1 MMDLRFPIGHFTYE
15 ETITQ
20 GTIENWIKQI
30 ENLPTELTQA
40 IKDLNT
46 TQLDTPYRPG
56 GWTVRQVVHH
66 IADSHMNSYIRFKL
80 ALTENNPTIKPYM
93 EGQWADLPDS
103 ELPVEVSLALLESL
117 HKRWVTLLKSMK
129 TSDIEKTFHHPET
142 GSNKLG
148 VTIGL
153 YAWHGRHHT
162 AHITSLRN
170 RLGW

>member
-1 MMDLRFPIGHFTYE
+1 MDLRFPIGPFTYE

-20 GTIENWIKQI
+20 EAIENWIKQI

-40 IKDLNT
+40 IKDLDT

-103 ELPVEVSLALLESL
+103 ELPVGISLALLESL
-117 HKRWVTLLKSMK
+117 HKRWVTLLQSMK
-129 TSDIEKTFHHPET
+129 PTDFEKTFHHPET
-142 GSNKLG
+142 GSNKLD